1 MQVKHKASP
10 GQQKTSW
17 KRPDVYE
24 QLASQTQDLSCLN
37 DSIYVHASQVQD
49 KKNMFR
55 TEEKLSEKEQIE
67 GIFLNVSIELQY
79 TCMQVK
85 RKTKNLC
92 PEQQNIIWKRQDV
105 YKQLASQMQ
114 DLSSINDS
122 INMHAS
128 QVQEK
133 KKYVQNSKNKLDKER
148 MVIQSLQVK
157 CKTCLA

>member
-1 MQVKHKASP
+1 
-10 GQQKTSW
+10 
-17 KRPDVYE
+17 
-24 QLASQTQDLSCLN
+24 
-37 DSIYVHASQVQD
+37 
-49 KKNMFR
+49 MFR
-55 TEEKLSEKEQIE
+55 TEEKLPEKEQIE

-85 RKTKNLC
+85 PKTKNVC

-128 QVQEK
+128 QVQDK
-133 KKYVQNSKNKLDKER
+133 KEYVQNSKNKLDKEQ
-148 MVIQSLQVK
+148 MDIQSLQVN
-157 CKTCLA
+157 CKTCLS